1 MEQYRLL
8 AECLLPAHMLDWFDL
23 QNVRIEKKGD
33 TQVIHLY
40 LDENEQTPDDRE
52 DLRPNGFTRESV
64 FHDFPVRGQEDSL
77 RMIFSQRCSKEQ
89 GAESLHSWYT
99 KVGEFGNKAFN
110 DIAAAMYD
118 REDESLNYFVNRS
131 TNASAESLNAKIKQ
145 FRALLRGIVDK
156 KFFLFRLTKI
166 YA

>member
-8 AECLLPAHMLDWFDL
+8 TEFLLPAHMLDWFDL
-23 QNVRIEKKGD
+23 QNVCVEKKDD
-33 TQVIHLY
+33 TQVIHIY
-40 LDENEQTPDDRE
+40 LDENEQKPDSRDG
-52 DLRPNGFTRESV
+52 LR
-64 FHDFPVRGQEDSL
+64 
-77 RMIFSQRCSKEQ
+77 
-89 GAESLHSWYT
+89 SWYT

-118 REDESLNYFVNRS
+118 REDEILNYFVNRS

-145 FRALLRGIVDK
+145 FRTLLRGIVDK
-156 KFFLFRLTKI
+156 RFFLFRLTKI

>member
-1 MEQYRLL
+1 MYVFKINDRIQMEQYRLL

-23 QNVRIEKKGD
+23 QNVCVEKKDD
-33 TQVIHLY
+33 TQVIHIY
-40 LDENEQTPDDRE
+40 LDENEQKPDSRDG
-52 DLRPNGFTRESV
+52 LR
-64 FHDFPVRGQEDSL
+64 
-77 RMIFSQRCSKEQ
+77 
-89 GAESLHSWYT
+89 SWYT

-118 REDESLNYFVNRS
+118 REDEILNYFVNRS

-156 KFFLFRLTKI
+156 RFFLFRLTKI

>member
-1 MEQYRLL
+1 MYVFKINDRIQMEQYRLL

-23 QNVRIEKKGD
+23 QNVCVEKKDD
-33 TQVIHLY
+33 TQVIHIY
-40 LDENEQTPDDRE
+40 LDENEQKPDCRDG
-52 DLRPNGFTRESV
+52 LR
-64 FHDFPVRGQEDSL
+64 
-77 RMIFSQRCSKEQ
+77 
-89 GAESLHSWYT
+89 SWYT

-118 REDESLNYFVNRS
+118 REDEILNYFVNRS

-156 KFFLFRLTKI
+156 RFFLFRLTKI

>member
-8 AECLLPAHMLDWFDL
+8 SECLLPAHMLDRFDL
-23 QNVRIEKKGD
+23 QNVCVEKKDD
-33 TQVIHLY
+33 TQVIHIY
-40 LDENEQTPDDRE
+40 LDENEQKPDSRDG
-52 DLRPNGFTRESV
+52 LR
-64 FHDFPVRGQEDSL
+64 
-77 RMIFSQRCSKEQ
+77 
-89 GAESLHSWYT
+89 SWYT

-118 REDESLNYFVNRS
+118 REDEILNYFVNRS

-145 FRALLRGIVDK
+145 FRTLLRGIVDK
-156 KFFLFRLTKI
+156 RFFLFRLTKI

>member
-8 AECLLPAHMLDWFDL
+8 TEFLLPAHMLDWFDL
-23 QNVRIEKKGD
+23 QNVCVEKKDD
-33 TQVIHLY
+33 TQVIHIY
-40 LDENEQTPDDRE
+40 LDENEQKPDSRDG
-52 DLRPNGFTRESV
+52 LRS
-64 FHDFPVRGQEDSL
+64 
-77 RMIFSQRCSKEQ
+77 C
-89 GAESLHSWYT
+89 YT

-118 REDESLNYFVNRS
+118 REDEILNYFVNRS

-156 KFFLFRLTKI
+156 RFFLFRLTKI

>member
-1 MEQYRLL
+1 MYVYKINDRIQMEQYRLL

-23 QNVRIEKKGD
+23 QNVCVEKKDD
-33 TQVIHLY
+33 TQVIHIY
-40 LDENEQTPDDRE
+40 LDENEQKSDSR
-52 DLRPNGFTRESV
+52 
-64 FHDFPVRGQEDSL
+64 DSL
-77 RMIFSQRCSKEQ
+77 R
-89 GAESLHSWYT
+89 SWYT

-118 REDESLNYFVNRS
+118 REDEILNYFVNRS

-156 KFFLFRLTKI
+156 RFFLFRLTKI

>member
-1 MEQYRLL
+1 M
-8 AECLLPAHMLDWFDL
+8 F
-23 QNVRIEKKGD
+23 
-33 TQVIHLY
+33 
-40 LDENEQTPDDRE
+40 
-52 DLRPNGFTRESV
+52 
-64 FHDFPVRGQEDSL
+64 
-77 RMIFSQRCSKEQ
+77 FSQRCTKEQ
-89 GAESLHSWYT
+89 GAESLRSWYT

-118 REDESLNYFVNRS
+118 REDEILNYFVNRS

-156 KFFLFRLTKI
+156 RFFLFRLTKI

>member
-23 QNVRIEKKGD
+23 QNVCVEKKDD
-33 TQVIHLY
+33 TQIIHIY
-40 LDENEQTPDDRE
+40 LDENEQKPDSRDG
-52 DLRPNGFTRESV
+52 LR
-64 FHDFPVRGQEDSL
+64 
-77 RMIFSQRCSKEQ
+77 
-89 GAESLHSWYT
+89 SWYT

-118 REDESLNYFVNRS
+118 HEDEILNYFVNRS
-131 TNASAESLNAKIKQ
+131 TNAAEESLNAKIKQ
-145 FRALLRGIVDK
+145 FKALLRGIVDK
-156 KFFLFRLTKI
+156 RFFLFRLTKI

>member
-1 MEQYRLL
+1 MYVFKINDRIQIEQYRLL

-23 QNVRIEKKGD
+23 QNVCVEKKDD
-33 TQVIHLY
+33 TQVIHIY
-40 LDENEQTPDDRE
+40 LDENEQKPDSRDG
-52 DLRPNGFTRESV
+52 LR
-64 FHDFPVRGQEDSL
+64 
-77 RMIFSQRCSKEQ
+77 
-89 GAESLHSWYT
+89 SWYT

-118 REDESLNYFVNRS
+118 REDEILNYFVNRS

-145 FRALLRGIVDK
+145 FRTLLRGIVDK
-156 KFFLFRLTKI
+156 RFFLFRLTKI

>member
-8 AECLLPAHMLDWFDL
+8 SECLLPAHMLDRFDL
-23 QNVRIEKKGD
+23 QNVCVEKKDD
-33 TQVIHLY
+33 TQVIHIY
-40 LDENEQTPDDRE
+40 LDENEQKPDSRDG
-52 DLRPNGFTRESV
+52 LR
-64 FHDFPVRGQEDSL
+64 
-77 RMIFSQRCSKEQ
+77 
-89 GAESLHSWYT
+89 SWYT

-118 REDESLNYFVNRS
+118 REDEILNYFVNRS
-131 TNASAESLNAKIKQ
+131 TNAAEESLNAKIKQ

-156 KFFLFRLTKI
+156 RFFLFRLTKI

>member
-1 MEQYRLL
+1 MLL
-8 AECLLPAHMLDWFDL
+8 FSLLGLIAVTFPENIGPHVSIDETCLSIGEVYTIISNKDAHGRRGCIIAI
-23 QNVRIEKKGD
+23 VKG
-33 TQVIHLY
+33 T
-40 LDENEQTPDDRE
+40 
-52 DLRPNGFTRESV
+52 
-64 FHDFPVRGQEDSL
+64 
-77 RMIFSQRCSKEQ
+77 KEQ
-89 GAESLHSWYT
+89 GAESLRSWYT

-118 REDESLNYFVNRS
+118 REDEILNYFVNRS

-156 KFFLFRLTKI
+156 RFFLFRLTKI

>member
-1 MEQYRLL
+1 MYVFKINDRIQMEQYRLL

-23 QNVRIEKKGD
+23 QNVCVEKKDD
-33 TQVIHLY
+33 TQVIHIY
-40 LDENEQTPDDRE
+40 LDENEQKPDSR
-52 DLRPNGFTRESV
+52 
-64 FHDFPVRGQEDSL
+64 DSL
-77 RMIFSQRCSKEQ
+77 R
-89 GAESLHSWYT
+89 SWYT

-118 REDESLNYFVNRS
+118 REDEILNYFVNRS
-131 TNASAESLNAKIKQ
+131 THVSAESLNAKIKQ

-156 KFFLFRLTKI
+156 RFFLFRLTKI

>member
-1 MEQYRLL
+1 
-8 AECLLPAHMLDWFDL
+8 MLDWFDL
-23 QNVRIEKKGD
+23 QNVCVEKKDD
-33 TQVIHLY
+33 TQVIHIY
-40 LDENEQTPDDRE
+40 LDENEQKPDSRDG
-52 DLRPNGFTRESV
+52 LR
-64 FHDFPVRGQEDSL
+64 
-77 RMIFSQRCSKEQ
+77 
-89 GAESLHSWYT
+89 SWYT

-118 REDESLNYFVNRS
+118 HEDEILNYFVNRS

-156 KFFLFRLTKI
+156 RFFLFRLTKI

>member
-1 MEQYRLL
+1 MYVFKINDRIQLEQYRLL
-8 AECLLPAHMLDWFDL
+8 AECLLPAHILDWFDL
-23 QNVRIEKKGD
+23 QNVCVEKKDD
-33 TQVIHLY
+33 TQVIHIY
-40 LDENEQTPDDRE
+40 LDENEQKPDSRDG
-52 DLRPNGFTRESV
+52 LR
-64 FHDFPVRGQEDSL
+64 
-77 RMIFSQRCSKEQ
+77 
-89 GAESLHSWYT
+89 SWYT

-145 FRALLRGIVDK
+145 FRTLLRGIVDK
-156 KFFLFRLTKI
+156 RFFLFRLTKI

>member
-1 MEQYRLL
+1 MFSRSTRLFRSPVKTCGLSNTIRRFLLYVFKINDRIQMEQYRLL

-23 QNVRIEKKGD
+23 QNVCVEKKDD
-33 TQVIHLY
+33 TQVIHIY
-40 LDENEQTPDDRE
+40 LDENEQKPDSRDG
-52 DLRPNGFTRESV
+52 LR
-64 FHDFPVRGQEDSL
+64 
-77 RMIFSQRCSKEQ
+77 
-89 GAESLHSWYT
+89 SWYT

-118 REDESLNYFVNRS
+118 REDEILNYFVNRS

-156 KFFLFRLTKI
+156 RFFLFRLTKI